1 MAKYRIRENELRN
14 LVREA
19 IDEVV
24 IDGQSYHGKDPK
36 AWKKVADKRRGR
48 MSDIFDAQGQLGN
61 NPKANKALDREW
73 DREHKQFSRNAKN
86 YFATGGKTQHSQKE
100 SRSRRGS
107 RLYESK
113 SSDDIRQAYELLNG
127 VVNSG
132 FIPFSSPNPS
142 STEVVI
148 KRSVM
153 RAMDELMK
161 AMDACRDCGY

>member
-24 IDGQSYHGKDPK
+24 S
-36 AWKKVADKRRGR
+36 
-48 MSDIFDAQGQLGN
+48 
-61 NPKANKALDREW
+61 
-73 DREHKQFSRNAKN
+73 
-86 YFATGGKTQHSQKE
+86 GKTQHSQRE
-100 SRSRRGS
+100 SINRRNN

-113 SSDDIRQAYELLNG
+113 SSNDIRQAYELLNG

-132 FIPFSSPNPS
+132 FIPFSSPSPS

-148 KRSVM
+148 KRSVI

>member
-24 IDGQSYHGKDPK
+24 I
-36 AWKKVADKRRGR
+36 
-48 MSDIFDAQGQLGN
+48 
-61 NPKANKALDREW
+61 
-73 DREHKQFSRNAKN
+73 
-86 YFATGGKTQHSQKE
+86 GGKTQHSQKE

-132 FIPFSSPNPS
+132 FIPFSSPSPS